1 MATITQIEID
11 GFKAF
16 PKNFKL
22 DLGTGKNLLLYGE
35 NGSGKSSLYYALHVL
50 LQSVFK
56 DDKGAKYFKPGDT
69 NGAEFVINNEHLINI
84 FRFNEAKDNTYTPYV
99 RITFDDGKIWRL
111 DNGGLSSENGGNEKE
126 IRMLNKNSAFINH
139 SYISRFHAA
148 RNSEEIDL
156 WNVFYKDIL
165 PFHIP
170 KDSEQFLSDLYDEI
184 VSECNSC
191 PKPRTSRNSLKNKIV
206 DFNSYL
212 ELLVGNINKRA
223 SSIYNDCFRSVGDHE
238 LTIKIAYYKKEDPE
252 NINKD
257 NYQLYY
263 GRDITGLLE
272 LNTPKI
278 GIEVKEN
285 GELIFK
291 PQSHFNEARLT
302 AIALAVKFA
311 AMSKTIFQGSFLAL
325 DDMLISLDMS
335 NRMKVINYLLDKIAP
350 VYKLYVFT
358 HDRLFYH
365 TLKRIIETQYKESEW
380 IFGGIYVNDSIV
392 PNEPCY
398 VPDDKRKIEK
408 IEDAYKCHD
417 YFRCGTLLRQEC
429 ERCLNELLPD
439 SFKVK
444 EDPKTGA
451 SVPKNLDELIR
462 SLEEFCNHEQI
473 DYTPFKDLKT
483 YKDLFLNSTAHND
496 ITSPFYRNEVKVCKQ
511 AITLLA
517 QINRARTI
525 QCKQDFYFE
534 FQTPDGKNCLA
545 SMRRRE
551 PIKLLE
557 NNGQQRIS
565 YYSKCEIRKI
575 IVDGAD
581 IVLNEGFESI
591 NQAYSFVCQNY
602 KCPSNLVL
610 LDILKDRDG
619 YLKDKI

>member
-35 NGSGKSSLYYALHVL
+35 NGSGKSSLYYALHAL

-56 DDKGAKYFKPGDT
+56 DDRGVKYFKPGDT
-69 NGAEFVINNEHLINI
+69 NGEEFIINNEHLINI
-84 FRFNEAKDNTYTPYV
+84 FRFNEAKDNTYAPYV

-111 DNGGLSSENGGNEKE
+111 DNGGLSSENGGDESE

-165 PFHIP
+165 PFHLP
-170 KDSEQFLSDLYDEI
+170 AGTEQFLADLYDEI
-184 VSECNSC
+184 VSECNSS
-191 PKPRTSRNSLKNKIV
+191 PKPRTSRSSLKNKIV

-212 ELLVGNINKRA
+212 EQLVGNINKRA

-278 GIEVKEN
+278 GIEIKEN
-285 GELIFK
+285 GILIFK

-380 IFGGIYVNDSIV
+380 IFWGIYVNDSIE

-483 YKDLFLNSTAHND
+483 YKDLFLNSTVHND

-602 KCPSNLVL
+602 NCPSNLVL